1 MNCSIIDSM
10 KKDKSIHD
18 LRYQSLIEAL
28 TCERKRLNI
37 SQAELAKKVGMSQSD
52 ISKIEQLERRLDV
65 LEFVRILET
74 FRISE
79 NKHFSEKITALLG
92 MEI

>member
-1 MNCSIIDSM
+1 M

-18 LRYQSLIEAL
+18 LRYHSLVEAL
-28 TCERKRLNI
+28 TSERKRLNI
-37 SQAELAKKVGMSQSD
+37 SQAELANKVGMNQSD

-65 LEFVRILET
+65 LEFVRILEA

-79 NKHFSEKITALLG
+79 NKNFSEKITALLG

>member
-1 MNCSIIDSM
+1 MQVM

-18 LRYQSLIEAL
+18 LRYRSLIEAL
-28 TCERKRLNI
+28 TSERKRLNI
-37 SQAELAKKVGMSQSD
+37 SQAELADKVGMNQSD

-65 LEFVRILET
+65 LEFVRILES
-74 FRISE
+74 FRISD
-79 NKHFSEKITALLG
+79 NKHFSGKITTLLG